1 MKPQKVGEIYLQE
14 KRHGVTSK
22 VETGTDK
29 DRNGVFP
36 GGPVTKTPVVPRQ
49 GVRVCFLVRNWIPHA
64 TKSLY
69 FTMKSPECHN

>member
-22 VETGTDK
+22 VETVTDK

-36 GGPVTKTPVVPRQ
+36 GGPVTKTPKAGSP
-49 GVRVCFLVRNWIPHA
+49 FLFPGQELDPTCHEEFVFHNE
-64 TKSLY
+64 KS
-69 FTMKSPECHN
+69 

>member
-22 VETGTDK
+22 VETVTDK

-36 GGPVTKTPVVPRQ
+36 GGPVV
-49 GVRVCFLVRNWIPHA
+49 
-64 TKSLY
+64 
-69 FTMKSPECHN
+69 KSPPDNAEDTGSIPAKGRPHMLWGN